1 MHTVTSRSRS
11 RRPAR
16 LPSRVTSCVK
26 PLVTAAAALACQG
39 SLAQAS
45 ARPADAWSFGAV
57 LDVTHTSRALALGGR
72 DHGLQLGHSDFS
84 AGGPIGPW
92 LRGQLTAV
100 LATHEGKLEKGIE
113 EAWVETTSLPAGLQ
127 WRGGRFASQ
136 IGYLNAQHPHADDF
150 VERPLLYRAFFGG
163 HWFDDGMRIN
173 WTAPTPFFLQLGA
186 ELFRGRKLVP
196 EVANTPRSPGLGTV
210 TARIGAD
217 LDKSNSWQLG
227 LSHVR
232 SRREAAVEE
241 GHEGED
247 TTDGAAHAHEHEH
260 EHGAAFSGR
269 KTWLLDA
276 TWKWAPDGNNR
287 ERQLRV
293 NLELAR
299 ITGLNR
305 FATGADRHES
315 QSLSVVWRFH
325 PSWEA
330 GIRADRLRVRMP
342 HDDHF
347 DDGKLHEHALMV
359 AWKPTHLQ
367 TLRLQLTQ
375 QRNAVGIE
383 DAARRSVQ
391 LQYVVGFGA
400 HGAHAY

>member
-1 MHTVTSRSRS
+1 MHTAIPRSPLRC
-11 RRPAR
+11 PA
-16 LPSRVTSCVK
+16 LFK
-26 PLVTAAAALACQG
+26 PVMAAVATLACQA
-39 SLAQAS
+39 SLAQTAS
-45 ARPADAWSFGAV
+45 RPADAWSFGAV
-57 LDVTHTSRALALGGR
+57 LDVTHTTRALALGGR
-72 DHGLQLGHSDFS
+72 DQGLQLGHSDFS
-84 AGGPIGPW
+84 ASGPIGPW

-100 LATHEGKLEKGIE
+100 LATHEGQLEKGIE
-113 EAWVETTSLPAGLQ
+113 EAWMETTSLPAGLQ

-163 HWFDDGMRIN
+163 HWFDDGMRLN

-196 EVANTPRSPGLGTV
+196 EVANTPHSPGLGTL

-217 LDKSNSWQLG
+217 LDRSNSWQLG

-241 GHEGED
+241 GHGDED
-247 TTDGAAHAHEHEH
+247 GADGAAHEFEHTHGHEHA
-260 EHGAAFSGR
+260 HGAAFSGR

-287 ERQLRV
+287 DQQLRV

-299 ITGLNR
+299 VTGLNR
-305 FATGADRHES
+305 FATGADRHDAR
-315 QSLSVVWRFH
+315 SLSVVWRFH

-330 GIRADRLRVRMP
+330 GLRADRLRLRMP
-342 HDDHF
+342 HEAHV
-347 DDGKLHEHALMV
+347 DDGRLREHAVMV

-375 QRNAVGIE
+375 QRDAVGIE

-391 LQYVVGFGA
+391 LQYVVAFGA